1 MSKNNKKNI
10 KKNFISLYDKYH
22 ESIYRFL
29 RFRVSEDE
37 IAQDLTSETF
47 TKAWDSVATSD
58 TQYPS
63 NERAYLY
70 KIANN
75 LLIDYYRSA
84 QKNREV
90 NIDNADVFVQLAST
104 QTKDVEQS
112 VGDRLDI
119 SKNMDSVFMMLQ
131 GLSELTVQAITL
143 KYVEDMSNAEIAQI
157 LGKSEGAVRTIISRG
172 LTELRNKLDTAD

>member
-1 MSKNNKKNI
+1 MD
-10 KKNFISLYDKYH
+10 DKCH
-22 ESIYRFL
+22 ESFYLFL

-47 TKAWDSVATSD
+47 TRAWDSVATSSM
-58 TQYPS
+58 QYPD

-90 NIDNADVFVQLAST
+90 TINNVDVFVQLASA
-104 QTKDVEQS
+104 QTKDVEQR
-112 VGDRLDI
+112 VEDRLDI
-119 SKNMDSVFMMLQ
+119 SKNMDSVFLMLQ
-131 GLSELTVQAITL
+131 DLSELTAQAITL
-143 KYVEDMSNAEIAQI
+143 KYVEDMSNAEIAEV
-157 LGKSEGAVRTIISRG
+157 LGKSEGAIRTIISRG
-172 LTELRNKLDTAD
+172 LAELREKLQ